1 MERAN
6 VLLGGYASVGDQAA
20 VFKNPFRPGAGHI
33 PPHLAG
39 REAEIKEFKALLDQ
53 EVILN
58 NVILTGLRGVGKTVL
73 LERLKPMAIEAGW
86 LWTGTD
92 LSESTSIT
100 EDHMTTRLVTDLS
113 LLTSAMVMKERSG
126 IGFSSEEKKTVET
139 LNFQALKSLYDS
151 SPGLAADKLKSVL
164 ETIWPYVQSEGRR
177 GIIFAYDEAQ
187 NLADHAAKDQFP
199 LSLLLDVFQSLQRKG
214 IRYMLAL
221 TGLPTLFPKLVEA
234 RTYTER
240 MFHTIFL
247 NPLNEDQTKE
257 AILTPIQKDDCP
269 VSFVPETVSLIWMQT
284 RGYPYFIQYICREV
298 YDVWVQAAEVGN
310 PFPSVP
316 VQPIMR
322 KLDSD
327 FFAGRWSRVT
337 DRQRQLMALI
347 AMLPNQDEEF
357 SVQDIVESGAN
368 LLQEKPFSGSHA
380 NQMLSAL
387 IEGGLIYKN
396 RHGKY
401 LFAVPL
407 LGDFIRRQSE
417 LFGPWV

>member
-1 MERAN
+1 M
-6 VLLGGYASVGDQAA
+6 GDEAGK
-20 VFKNPFRPGAGHI
+20 FKNPFRPGAGHI

-39 REAEIKEFKALLDQ
+39 REKEIKEFIELLDQ
-53 EVILN
+53 DVILK

-73 LERLKPMAIEAGW
+73 LEKLKPMAIEAGW

-113 LLTSAMVMKERSG
+113 VLTSAMVLKKRPE
-126 IGFSSEEKKTVET
+126 IGFSPAPEKVSET
-139 LNFQALKSLYDS
+139 LNFQALKNLYDS
-151 SPGLAADKLKSVL
+151 SPGLAADKLKNVL
-164 ETIWPYVQSEGRR
+164 ETVWPYVQAEGRR

-187 NLADHAAKDQFP
+187 NLADHAVKDQYP

-214 IRYMLAL
+214 IRFMLAL

-247 NPLNEDQTKE
+247 DPLDENHTKE
-257 AILTPIQKDDCP
+257 AILTPIQKEVCP
-269 VSFVPETVSLIWMQT
+269 VRFAPETVELIWTQT

-298 YDVWVQAAEVGN
+298 FDVWVQAAEAEN
-310 PFPSVP
+310 PFPQVP

-322 KLDSD
+322 KLDAD
-327 FFAGRWSRVT
+327 FFAGRWGRVT
-337 DRQRQLMALI
+337 DRQRQLMAI
-347 AMLPNQDEEF
+347 VAMLPDQDGEF
-357 SVQDIVESGAN
+357 TVQDIIESPAN
-368 LLQEKPFSGSHA
+368 LTQDKPFSGSHA
-380 NQMLSAL
+380 NQMLSTL
-387 IEGGLIYKN
+387 IENGLIYKN

-417 LFGPWV
+417 IFPPWI

>member
-1 MERAN
+1 M
-6 VLLGGYASVGDQAA
+6 GDRKSK
-20 VFKNPFRPGAGHI
+20 FKNPFRPGAGHI

-39 REAEIKEFKALLDQ
+39 RETEIAEFVDLLDQ
-53 EVILN
+53 DVILK

-73 LERLKPMAIEAGW
+73 LERLKPMAMEAGW

-113 LLTSAMVMKERSG
+113 VLTSAMIVSERSE
-126 IGFSSEEKKTVET
+126 IGFSPGREKASQT
-139 LNFQALKSLYDS
+139 LNFQALKYLYDS
-151 SPGLAADKLKSVL
+151 SPGLAADKLKGVL
-164 ETIWPYVQSEGRR
+164 ETVWPFVQGEGRR

-187 NLADHAAKDQFP
+187 NLADNAAKDQFP

-214 IRYMLAL
+214 IRFMLVL

-247 NPLNEDQTKE
+247 YPLDEQQTKE
-257 AILTPIQKDDCP
+257 AILKPIQKEECP
-269 VSFVPETVSLIWMQT
+269 VRFTPDTVELIWVQT

-298 YDVWVQAAEVGN
+298 FDVWVQAEEVGN
-310 PFPSVP
+310 TIPAVP
-316 VQPIMR
+316 TQPIMR
-322 KLDSD
+322 KLDAD
-327 FFAGRWSRVT
+327 FFAGRWGRVT
-337 DRQRQLMALI
+337 DRQRQLMAII
-347 AMLPNQDEEF
+347 ARLPNQDEEF
-357 SVQDIVESGAN
+357 TVQDIVESPSN
-368 LLQEKPFSGSHA
+368 VIQEKPFSGSHA
-380 NQMLSAL
+380 NQMLSTL
-387 IEGGLIYKN
+387 IENGLIYKN

-407 LGDFIRRQSE
+407 LGDFIRRQAE
-417 LFGPWV
+417 ILAPWL